1 VDLAQRAQK
10 QFKNGRK
17 IAMTRKKVAVIGS
30 AGKMGQE
37 VCKYLLNHNDYEL
50 AACIDIAGTGED
62 ICNIINCSGAA
73 NITISNDLSKSLKQ
87 NHIDL
92 AIEFSTPS
100 TVVENAAIC
109 LQHKVPVLIGA
120 TGITKAGKQ
129 ELQQLAEE
137 NDCSVLIVS
146 NFAIGAIL
154 MMEFARK
161 AARYMQSAEIIEM
174 HHQHKL
180 DKPSGT
186 ARATRRKML
195 KEKGLPES
203 SDEIP
208 VHSVRLPGLVAHQ
221 MVVLGDNGQT
231 LTIRHDSLNRESFMP
246 GVGLG
251 LEQLQKFK
259 GLQTG
264 LKLD

>member
-1 VDLAQRAQK
+1 
-10 QFKNGRK
+10 
-17 IAMTRKKVAVIGS
+17 MTRKKVAVIGS
-30 AGKMGQE
+30 AGRMGQE
-37 VCKYLLNHNDYEL
+37 VCKYLLGHDSYEL
-50 AACIDIAGTGED
+50 AACVDISGTGED
-62 ICNIINCSGAA
+62 ICNIINCSRPA
-73 NITISNDLSKSLKQ
+73 NITISNNLSKSLEQ

-120 TGITKAGKQ
+120 TGIRQKDKNYLE
-129 ELQQLAEE
+129 ELAKEY
-137 NDCSVLIVS
+137 DSSVLIVS
-146 NFAIGAIL
+146 NFAVGAIL

-186 ARATRRKML
+186 ARSTRRKML

-203 SDEIP
+203 SEEIP
-208 VHSVRLPGLVAHQ
+208 IHSVRLPGMVAHQ
-221 MVVLGDNGQT
+221 MVILGDNGQT
-231 LTIRHDSLNRESFMP
+231 LTIRHDSLHRESFMP

-251 LEQLQKFK
+251 LDQLQTFK
-259 GLQTG
+259 GLKTG
-264 LKLD
+264 LELY